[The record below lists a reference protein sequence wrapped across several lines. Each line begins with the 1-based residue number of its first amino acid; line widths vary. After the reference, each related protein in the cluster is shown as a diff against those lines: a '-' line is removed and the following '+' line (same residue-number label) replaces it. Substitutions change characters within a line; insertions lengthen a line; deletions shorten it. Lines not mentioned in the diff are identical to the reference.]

1 MINAPSDREA
11 ALAKKRKR
19 ERERYWANIEESRR
33 KKREAWYRRPKEKRK
48 EYAAARYRNRTPSDI
63 AKKKIWAKR
72 RHLKKSIL
80 AMTDPDFYSQLRAL
94 QRIYNVRHRNKT
106 RKRQYRPL
114 WSMRFP
120 DWATKGSVLDG
131 RSQFLAI
138 NMTPEQKAYAR
149 EMAIER
155 KERRIKNGR

>member
-11 ALAKKRKR
+11 ALIAKKRKR

-63 AKKKIWAKR
+63 AKKKICDKR
-72 RHLKKSIL
+72 RRLKKSIL

-120 DWATKGSVLDG
+120 DYATKDSRIMDTASPWLIENLTD
-131 RSQFLAI
+131 SQRG
-138 NMTPEQKAYAR
+138 YAR
-149 EMAIER
+149 ELAIER
-155 KERRIKNGR
+155 KERAMA